1 MQILLLLAVIP
12 SLIIAL
18 IVYKSD
24 TIEKEPIKE
33 LLKAFLLGIV
43 AVIITLVVSFIF
55 GIADVDVNDI
65 NTWQLFIYS
74 FISVALVEELSK
86 WLGGYILLR
95 KNKDFNYMY
104 DGIVYFSFIALG
116 FATVE
121 NILYALSSDI
131 STVLIRAV
139 TTVPAHV
146 FFGIACGYWFTLAIR
161 EKNKGNMEKKNRYL
175 ILSIII
181 PIILH
186 GFYDFCLLTGSYL
199 FLMIY
204 LVFVVSLYVISI
216 GNARKMQR
224 IDHLLDS
231 KDIHCRNCGK
241 ILTTD
246 VCSDC
251 GTRKQD

>member
-1 MQILLLLAVIP
+1 
-12 SLIIAL
+12 
-18 IVYKSD
+18 
-24 TIEKEPIKE
+24 
-33 LLKAFLLGIV
+33 
-43 AVIITLVVSFIF
+43 
-55 GIADVDVNDI
+55 
-65 NTWQLFIYS
+65 
-74 FISVALVEELSK
+74 
-86 WLGGYILLR
+86 
-95 KNKDFNYMY
+95 
-104 DGIVYFSFIALG
+104 
-116 FATVE
+116 
-121 NILYALSSDI
+121 
-131 STVLIRAV
+131 
-139 TTVPAHV
+139 
-146 FFGIACGYWFTLAIR
+146 
-161 EKNKGNMEKKNRYL
+161 MEKKNKYL

-186 GFYDFCLLTGSYL
+186 GFYDFCLLTSSYL